1 MIKISEPTQQDYDRG
16 YQVCPCGDGVCLLQA
31 GFEVDLT
38 LCPQCMREV
47 ADIDDFKTADGVDIL
62 SK

>member
-16 YQVCPCGDGVCLLQA
+16 YQM
-31 GFEVDLT
+31 
-38 LCPQCMREV
+38 CPQCMREI
-47 ADIDDFKTADGVDIL
+47 ADIDDFKTADGVRIL

>member
-16 YQVCPCGDGVCLLQA
+16 YQICPCKHGVHLLSS
-31 GFEVDLT
+31 GFDVDIAM
-38 LCPQCMREV
+38 CQGCMREI
-47 ADIDDFKTADGVDIL
+47 ADIDDFKTADGVEIL

>member
-1 MIKISEPTQQDYDRG
+1 MIKISEPTRQELDQG
-16 YQVCPCGDGVCLLQA
+16 YQICPCGDGAHLLQS

-38 LCPQCMREV
+38 PCGSCFQLV
-47 ADIDDFKTADGVDIL
+47 ADIDDFKTADGVEIL

>member
-1 MIKISEPTQQDYDRG
+1 MIKISEPTPQELDQG
-16 YQVCPCGDGVCLLQA
+16 YQICPCGDGAHLLQS

-38 LCPQCMREV
+38 MCPQCMREI
-47 ADIDDFKTADGVDIL
+47 ADIDDFKTADGVRIL